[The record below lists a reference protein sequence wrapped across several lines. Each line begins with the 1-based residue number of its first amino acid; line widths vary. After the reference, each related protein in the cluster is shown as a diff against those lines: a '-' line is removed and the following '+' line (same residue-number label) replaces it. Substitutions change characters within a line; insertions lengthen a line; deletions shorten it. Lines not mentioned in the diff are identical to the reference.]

1 MDVSFKGIGEKPVTF
16 ASNGAKKGE
25 VVKVS
30 AAGTVAPCADGE
42 PFDGVAVLTSDGF
55 AGVLLRGFADVSYSE
70 DGKAPAVGHN
80 KLVADGKGGV
90 RVDESSDKAKDYL
103 TVAVDDT
110 NRAATILM

>member
-55 AGVLLRGFADVSYSE
+55 AGVLLRGFTDVTYS
-70 DGKAPAVGHN
+70 GKDLSVGHN
-80 KLVADGKGGV
+80 ALVADGNGGV
-90 RVDESSDKAKDYL
+90 KVDDGKGKDYL
-103 TVAVDDT
+103 TVAVDT
-110 NRAATILM
+110 AAQVATILM